1 MTASPPPAPE
11 PLAFEALEAVYE
23 TLAAGIDRAGEANEA
38 VFLTKLAMVLAH
50 RAGAGVDFG
59 DCVATALRNLGIEAQ
74 PLPGPSA
81 QRPRPPQT
89 S

>member
-1 MTASPPPAPE
+1 MTALPPPAPE
-11 PLAFEALEAVYE
+11 PLAFDALETVYE
-23 TLAAGIDRAGEANEA
+23 TLALGIDRAGEANEA
-38 VFLTKLAMVLAH
+38 ADLTKLAIDLAN